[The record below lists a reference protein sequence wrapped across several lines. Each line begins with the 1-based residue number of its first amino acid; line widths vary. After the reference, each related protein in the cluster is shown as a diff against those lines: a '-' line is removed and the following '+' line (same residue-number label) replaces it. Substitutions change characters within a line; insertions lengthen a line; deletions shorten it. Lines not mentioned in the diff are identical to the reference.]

1 MDLYRVLSEL
11 IAEFYNDFERSGF
24 AVEVDLKEGLPPVWA
39 DSGAVLRIFTNLVG
53 NALKHGK
60 TFLTIR
66 LYRAGDKLVTEF
78 SNDGTGLTQEDVAH
92 MFERFYTADKT
103 RSGQNT
109 GLGMSIVQALARQM
123 GHDTQAELKEDVFTA
138 RVLWSLE

>member
-1 MDLYRVLSEL
+1 
-11 IAEFYNDFERSGF
+11 
-24 AVEVDLKEGLPPVWA
+24 
-39 DSGAVLRIFTNLVG
+39 
-53 NALKHGK
+53 
-60 TFLTIR
+60 
-66 LYRAGDKLVTEF
+66 
-78 SNDGTGLTQEDVAH
+78 